1 MQPQPLPPMN
11 TRLGFHYFP
20 DTVHFREDD
29 LTTWLPEIRSLGATW
44 LTLLAPAERAIPEF
58 FLNGLLQ
65 AGIEPVLH
73 FNLPLEFHNRPETLD
88 LLFSTY
94 ARWGIHYVALFDR
107 PNSRSSWSP
116 AAWAQADLVERFL
129 DIFLPVAGSA
139 LREGL
144 IPVFPPLEPGGD
156 YWDTAFLRAALRGIQ
171 RRGQAHILDSL
182 ALAAYAWAGER
193 PLNWGAGG
201 PERWPA
207 ARPYFTPATAQDQR
221 GFRIFDWYLT
231 MSQAELGQKL
241 PILLL
246 RAGSCPSASKT
257 PILLP
262 ETAVVDHTQRNL
274 AIANLV
280 SGEISRP
287 GLTSDQQNELVEPVP
302 PEVLACNFWLLSASA
317 ESPYSKLAWFQ
328 PDGSFLP
335 IVTEMRK
342 WIAGV
347 RAVADLGM
355 PGVAP
360 AISDIN
366 RNHLI
371 SHYLLLP
378 IYGWGVP
385 EWHLDAVRPFIKEFH
400 PTIGFSL
407 DEASHAVRVTVVG
420 GVQAYSDQDLQ
431 PLSQAGCVVERITVD
446 GTIVAT

>member
-1 MQPQPLPPMN
+1 MN
-11 TRLGFHYFP
+11 NRLGLHYFP
-20 DTVHFREDD
+20 DTIHFREDD

-65 AGIEPVLH
+65 GGVEPVLH

-88 LLFSTY
+88 LLFSSY
-94 ARWGIHYVALFDR
+94 ARWGIHYVTLFDR
-107 PNSRSSWSP
+107 PNSRSAWSP
-116 AAWAQADLVERFL
+116 ATWAQADLVERFL
-129 DIFLPVAGSA
+129 DIFLPVAESA

-156 YWDTAFLRAALRGIQ
+156 YWDTAFLRASLRGIQ
-171 RRGQAHILDSL
+171 RRGLTHLLDSL
-182 ALAAYAWAGER
+182 ALSAYAWAGER

-207 ARPYFTPATAQDQR
+207 ARPYFTPPSAQDQR

-246 RAGSCPSASKT
+246 RAGSSPSEPGTLRSK
-257 PILLP
+257 PALPFP
-262 ETAVVDHTQRNL
+262 ETVAVDHTRRNL
-274 AIANLV
+274 TIAGLV
-280 SGEISRP
+280 SGEATRVD
-287 GLTSDQQNELVEPVP
+287 TSSDPHNEKNEPVP
-302 PEVLACNFWLLSASA
+302 PEVLACNFWLLSAAA
-317 ESPYSKLAWFQ
+317 ESPYCNLAWFQ
-328 PDGSFLP
+328 PDGTFLP
-335 IVTEMRK
+335 IVSEMRK

-355 PGVAP
+355 PGSAP
-360 AISDIN
+360 VIADN
-366 RNHLI
+366 NQNHPI

-407 DEASHAVRVTVVG
+407 DEASHAARVTVVG

-431 PLSQAGCVVERITVD
+431 PLSQAGCMIERITVD